1 MAITYLSGKRI
12 QGLSSDTK
20 PTDVPAGSEFEQTDN
35 YKTYQFDGTD
45 WTERGTA
52 I

>member
-1 MAITYLSGKRI
+1 MAITYLSGQRI

-20 PTDVPAGSEFEQTDN
+20 PTDVPVGNEFEQTNDR
-35 YKTYQFDGTD
+35 KFYQFDGTD
-45 WTERGTA
+45 WVERGTA

>member
-1 MAITYLSGKRI
+1 MAITYLSGQRI

-20 PTDVPAGSEFEQTDN
+20 PTDVPSGSQFEETDN
-35 YKTYQFDGTD
+35 RKFYQFDGTD